1 MKMSPLFNNNLETNV
16 ILQCKTRLLIN
27 LTGIRLRN
35 RNGGKPARNRTEN
48 RRNEATHQKS

>member
-1 MKMSPLFNNNLETNV
+1 MSSLFNNNLETNV
-16 ILQCKTRLLIN
+16 ILQYKTRLLIN